1 MWYTTKEIQS
11 WITGVGLTSGM
22 YAWELKWA
30 FKWKKV
36 SMLVEKRELKED
48 DGGSEKLCGV
58 RKFSLPGISVALC
71 VYYSWLF
78 RLFLP

>member
-1 MWYTTKEIQS
+1 MWYTKKEIQS

-30 FKWKKV
+30 LKWKRV
-36 SMLVEKRELKED
+36 SILVEKRELKED

-58 RKFSLPGISVALC
+58 GKFSFPGDGVQLLKCCFS
-71 VYYSWLF
+71 
-78 RLFLP
+78 